1 MHTFETESRLK
12 EGIPLLASDFGDNVV
27 ARDIVTLRMLQT
39 AKSLAPYNAT
49 VLVTGETGSGKEV
62 VARTIHR
69 FSNRN
74 TKPWIDVNCAA
85 LPEHLVESELFG
97 HERGA
102 FSGADTAKP
111 GLFEMANGGTLFLDE
126 IGEIDPRVQV
136 KLLRVLDSAPYYRLG
151 GTRKVSV
158 DIRLIAATNRDLTAA
173 VEAGTFRRDLYH
185 RITECQIGVP
195 PLRDRPLDIPALA
208 THFLSQVGPHKS
220 LSDEALDLLLVMNW
234 PGNVRELRNVITK
247 LAISAPHEI
256 ISAEDVRRYGG
267 EDMSREPS
275 CARGV
280 PDHATTLIAM
290 ERLMIVRAL
299 ESTGGNQSRAAQQLG
314 MPRRTFCRKLDEYQ
328 IALRKRRDGKFE
340 EYATLSSYRADLR
353 TTVRILTNLGQ
364 SLDAETTDV
373 SAGGMGLTSVPEPL
387 AVGEEI
393 RLRFSLPLQMSP
405 LSATATVAWCRSDG
419 SAGAQFTRV
428 TAAHRAAL
436 LRWLSSAGR
445 IPFPETANNS
455 FEHLS
460 A

>member
-1 MHTFETESRLK
+1 M
-12 EGIPLLASDFGDNVV
+12 P
-27 ARDIVTLRMLQT
+27 
-39 AKSLAPYNAT
+39 
-49 VLVTGETGSGKEV
+49 
-62 VARTIHR
+62 
-69 FSNRN
+69 
-74 TKPWIDVNCAA
+74 
-85 LPEHLVESELFG
+85 
-97 HERGA
+97 
-102 FSGADTAKP
+102 
-111 GLFEMANGGTLFLDE
+111 
-126 IGEIDPRVQV
+126 
-136 KLLRVLDSAPYYRLG
+136 
-151 GTRKVSV
+151 
-158 DIRLIAATNRDLTAA
+158 
-173 VEAGTFRRDLYH
+173 
-185 RITECQIGVP
+185 
-195 PLRDRPLDIPALA
+195 
-208 THFLSQVGPHKS
+208 
-220 LSDEALDLLLVMNW
+220 
-234 PGNVRELRNVITK
+234 
-247 LAISAPHEI
+247 
-256 ISAEDVRRYGG
+256 
-267 EDMSREPS
+267 
-275 CARGV
+275 RGV
-280 PDHATTLIAM
+280 PDHATTLIEM

-393 RLRFSLPLQMSP
+393 RLRFSLPLQMTP

-419 SAGAQFTRV
+419 SAGAQFTRI